1 MEAVEHGF
9 DWDKSVIYV
18 IERSVWRFAEPGGI
32 VADAGR
38 AVLGYARVFDAGVG
52 EWMNERTKERM
63 VVLANVLRL
72 PPSHICDML
81 AITGTPYMVIL
92 NYDLGQCAIAL
103 SRLENVLL
111 RILEHLTYQEPNLT
125 T

>member
-1 MEAVEHGF
+1 MGNRSDLSVEAVEHRF
-9 DWDKSVIYV
+9 DWDKSAIYV

-63 VVLANVLRL
+63 VVLALLTSQSNIRPYRYL
-72 PPSHICDML
+72 PRWKYKDRAH
-81 AITGTPYMVIL
+81 
-92 NYDLGQCAIAL
+92 
-103 SRLENVLL
+103 R
-111 RILEHLTYQEPNLT
+111 
-125 T
+125 